1 MAFHCFSSHPFS
13 PSRVWMYDHVV
24 YTWMM
29 LSLINFVVPWETSYY
44 QWGMGHDCRLKFSN
58 IEKSCFCDD
67 LTQPTR
73 IFFLRTFESHPQT
86 HIGSRGVLWKTEIWV
101 ELWAN
106 HEKGLLA
113 WLIALFTHNWKF
125 FFFLS
130 RISII
135 SPVSSLLG
143 HVFSLFKIV
152 FAWGLVND
160 LHLHLQ
166 SRNSRVVTASVEM
179 NLGGMSV
186 IYFVP
191 AVMLY
196 LF

>member
-1 MAFHCFSSHPFS
+1 M
-13 PSRVWMYDHVV
+13 SRALDESRETFTRLVNRTI
-24 YTWMM
+24 YT
-29 LSLINFVVPWETSYY
+29 
-44 QWGMGHDCRLKFSN
+44 QLK
-58 IEKSCFCDD
+58 
-67 LTQPTR
+67 
-73 IFFLRTFESHPQT
+73 
-86 HIGSRGVLWKTEIWV
+86 V
-101 ELWAN
+101 
-106 HEKGLLA
+106 
-113 WLIALFTHNWKF
+113 